1 MKYSSLILYG
11 ISKNPKR
18 VLFVFLVILINKD
31 FFDFSWRDLQILL
44 YFVKIKKVA
53 VYYLKI

>member
-31 FFDFSWRDLQILL
+31 FFLL
-44 YFVKIKKVA
+44 FLERFHNFITFIFIKIKK
-53 VYYLKI
+53 